1 MRISPINQQNV
12 SNFKL
17 HNNSVNF
24 KSVTKLPNN
33 IKPEPSLGKAF
44 SKLGNKVWKFSK
56 SILLLATI
64 TLPMYLYNFSV
75 ATKKIHEEYPQVRPI
90 TKIFPTQEDAIN
102 YSIDRITEH
111 LNSET
116 PHEYSVHIN
125 NQKHRII
132 SEALGKDSK
141 VLNFAPFRQFYNKMT
156 TPNYSYTALHGHP
169 SGEDGST
176 NTFSFQDFKAF
187 IDDDDCNIDYVTNGQ
202 GKYCK
207 MTKTENYRKPTPIE
221 IQELEKKYPHFFRAA
236 WPNTKTIYNSNGDI
250 IFKLTDYPGMHHYWD
265 FTTEKFGIDYET
277 TFGTFGPDND
287 IYENGY
293 HEGFNEK
300 EVVIK

>member
-1 MRISPINQQNV
+1 MRVSPINQQNV

-17 HNNSVNF
+17 QKNSVNF
-24 KSVTKLPNN
+24 KSITKLPNN
-33 IKPEPSLGKAF
+33 IKPEPSLSKAIANF
-44 SKLGNKVWKFSK
+44 GNNIWRVSKQF
-56 SILLLATI
+56 LLLATI
-64 TLPMYLYNFSV
+64 ALPMYLYNFSI

-90 TKIFPTQEDAIN
+90 TKEFPTQEEAIN
-102 YSIDRITEH
+102 YSIERISEQ

-116 PHEYSVHIN
+116 PREYSVHIN

-132 SEALGKDSK
+132 SEALGKESR
-141 VLNFAPFRQFYNKMT
+141 VLNFAPLRQFYNKIT
-156 TPNYSYTALHGHP
+156 TPNYNYTALHGHP
-169 SGEDGST
+169 SLEDGST

-187 IDDDDCNIDYVTNGQ
+187 INDDDCNIEYVTNDQ

-207 MTKTENYRKPTPIE
+207 MTKTENYRKPTTTEIE
-221 IQELEKKYPHFFRAA
+221 ELEDKYPFFFRAA

-250 IFKLTDYPGMHHYWD
+250 IFKLTDYPGMHDYWD

-277 TFGTFGPDND
+277 TFGTYGTDNN
-287 IYENGY
+287 IYKDGY
-293 HEGFNEK
+293 QEGFYER

>member
-44 SKLGNKVWKFSK
+44 SKLGNKVWNFCKPIF
-56 SILLLATI
+56 LLA
-64 TLPMYLYNFSV
+64 SV
-75 ATKKIHEEYPQVRPI
+75 ALPIYIHTFYMTAKKVHEEYPQVTPI
-90 TKIFPTQEDAIN
+90 TEVFPTQEDAIN
-102 YSIDRITEH
+102 YSIGRITEQ

-116 PHEYSVHIN
+116 PREYSVHIN

-132 SEALGKDSK
+132 SEALGKESR
-141 VLNFAPFRQFYNKMT
+141 VINFAPFRQFYNNVT
-156 TPNYSYTALHGHP
+156 TPNYSYTTLHGHP
-169 SGEDGST
+169 CDEDGST
-176 NTFSFQDFKAF
+176 GTFSFQDFKSF
-187 IDDDDCNIDYVTNGQ
+187 INNDNCNIGYVTNNQ

-221 IQELEKKYPHFFRAA
+221 MEELEEKYPFFFRAA
-236 WPNTKTIYNSNGDI
+236 WPHTKTIYNSNGDI
-250 IFKLTDYPGMHHYWD
+250 VFKLTDYPGMHDYWD
-265 FTTEKFGIDYET
+265 VTTKKFGIEYT
-277 TFGTFGPDND
+277 TTYGTYGNDNN

-300 EVVIK
+300 EVVID